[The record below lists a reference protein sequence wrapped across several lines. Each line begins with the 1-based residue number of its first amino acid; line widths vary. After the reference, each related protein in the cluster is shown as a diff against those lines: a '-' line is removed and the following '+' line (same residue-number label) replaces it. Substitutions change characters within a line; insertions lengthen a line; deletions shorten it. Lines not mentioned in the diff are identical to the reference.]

1 MKRCLTAK
9 YSSSLTC
16 ALLMLLLSSLYRI
29 LYVLLM
35 PVLVFLCFNLYLV
48 NMETFLNESLSVLG
62 ISEQEIY
69 KLQIKPDLHP
79 FPSQVYFHSDKFYSL
94 VSREI
99 NMYILDIIRGGFR
112 FTNIKS
118 DP

>member
-1 MKRCLTAK
+1 MSLCLFWGYPNSKFT
-9 YSSSLTC
+9 
-16 ALLMLLLSSLYRI
+16 
-29 LYVLLM
+29 
-35 PVLVFLCFNLYLV
+35 N
-48 NMETFLNESLSVLG
+48 
-62 ISEQEIY
+62 Y

-79 FPSQVYFHSDKFYSL
+79 FPSQDYFHSDKFYSL

-112 FTNIKS
+112 FTYIKS